1 LQVANLKPVDQFI
14 LIMKLKAEDGTSL
27 EEEIYW
33 TIHQKL
39 K

>member
-1 LQVANLKPVDQFI
+1 LQVANLKPVDQFH
-14 LIMKLKAEDGTSL
+14 LIMKLQAEDGTPL

-33 TIHQKL
+33 TIHQNL